1 MRILTCV
8 LVVAFAVTA
17 CGPGVVDTT
26 YPILGGYIFSDAG
39 GSEKTILYRG
49 DNAPHGIVVDA
60 RVDRYRIVGSRII
73 VARRPEIQNPGT
85 NPITTR
91 LSDVC
96 EHWAIDTISHVTAR
110 IDDKASEAQIPCYSP
125 SDEEFNPR
133 L

>member
-1 MRILTCV
+1 MRTITCV
-8 LVVAFAVTA
+8 LVVAFAVAA

-26 YPILGGYIFSDAG
+26 YSILGGYIFSDAG
-39 GSEKTILYRG
+39 GSEKTILYEG
-49 DNAPHGIVVDA
+49 DGAPQGFVIDA

-73 VARRPEIQNPGT
+73 VARRPRMILRT

-96 EHWAIDTISHVTAR
+96 EHWVIDTKTHVTAR
-110 IDDKASEAQIPCYSP
+110 IDDKASEAQIACYSP